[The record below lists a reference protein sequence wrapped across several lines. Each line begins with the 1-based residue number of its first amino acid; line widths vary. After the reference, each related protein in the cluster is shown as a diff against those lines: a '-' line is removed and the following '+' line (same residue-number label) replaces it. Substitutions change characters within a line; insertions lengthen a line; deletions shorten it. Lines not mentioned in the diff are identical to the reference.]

1 MEEKDIVLKNKI
13 DEDVSEKEL
22 VVPKNIPLDLI
33 IEKAK
38 DFISGKISQEDMAA
52 FGGEITIR
60 SYLPILDKMGIIM
73 SIIGQH
79 MYSTVETQEIKT
91 VELYRNIFFYLILG
105 GYAGIDCSNRE
116 LITYLNYDLLY
127 PIFAPFVLSYCKDDY
142 DLTMEMLKE
151 SINLYNIQNMAEG
164 LDGINE
170 NALKE
175 ATKANEDLI
184 KELNQNKDLI
194 HELKEIASFNDPMT
208 KKVIDEVKKIALDDI
223 KKEDNEEEMTE

>member
-1 MEEKDIVLKNKI
+1 MEEKGIVLEKQKL
-13 DEDVSEKEL
+13 EEQVSEKEAIM
-22 VVPKNIPLDLI
+22 PERISLDIL
-33 IEKAK
+33 IEKAN
-38 DFISGKISQEDMAA
+38 DFISGKISQEEMAV
-52 FGGEITIR
+52 FGGEISIR

-116 LITYLNYDLLY
+116 LITYSNYDLLY
-127 PIFAPFVLSYCKDDY
+127 PIYAPFVLSYCKDDY
-142 DLTMEMLKE
+142 DLTMEMLRE

-164 LDGINE
+164 LEGINE

-175 ATKANEDLI
+175 ATKAN
-184 KELNQNKDLI
+184 KELMRELGENKDLI

-208 KKVIDEVKKIALDDI
+208 QRVVDGVKKIAVDNM
-223 KKEDNEEEMTE
+223 KKGTNEEE

>member
-1 MEEKDIVLKNKI
+1 MEEKDINLKEEKKIEVPERISLEVL
-13 DEDVSEKEL
+13 
-22 VVPKNIPLDLI
+22 
-33 IEKAK
+33 IEKAN
-38 DFISGKISQEDMAA
+38 DFISGKITQEEMAV

-79 MYSTVETQEIKT
+79 VYSNVETQEIKT

-116 LITYLNYDLLY
+116 LITYSNYDLLY
-127 PIFAPFVLSYCKDDY
+127 PIYAPFVLSYCKDDY

-151 SINLYNIQNMAEG
+151 SINLYNIQNMTEG
-164 LDGINE
+164 LENINE

-175 ATKANEDLI
+175 ATKANKDLMR
-184 KELNQNKDLI
+184 ELGENRDLI
-194 HELKEIASFNDPMT
+194 HELREIASFNDPMT
-208 KKVIDEVKKIALDDI
+208 KKVVDEVKKIAIDEAN
-223 KKEDNEEEMTE
+223 KKKNEE

>member
-1 MEEKDIVLKNKI
+1 MEEKDNVFKKQNL
-13 DEDVSEKEL
+13 EEQGSEKEL
-22 VVPKNIPLDLI
+22 VMPERIPLDVL
-33 IEKAK
+33 IEKAN
-38 DFISGKISQEDMAA
+38 DFISGKISQEEMAV

-79 MYSTVETQEIKT
+79 VYSAVETQEIKT

-116 LITYLNYDLLY
+116 LITYSNYDLLY
-127 PIFAPFVLSYCKDDY
+127 PIYAPFVLSYCKEDY

-151 SINLYNIQNMAEG
+151 SINLYNIQAIAEG
-164 LDGINE
+164 LSNINE
-170 NALKE
+170 EALKE
-175 ATKANEDLI
+175 ATKANKDLMR
-184 KELNQNKDLI
+184 ELGQNKDLI

-208 KKVIDEVKKIALDDI
+208 QKVIDEVRKIALEGT
-223 KKEDNEEEMTE
+223 KKSVNEVE

>member
-1 MEEKDIVLKNKI
+1 MEEKDVVLKEKNL
-13 DEDVSEKEL
+13 EEQSSEKEK
-22 VVPKNIPLDLI
+22 VMPERIPLDVL

-38 DFISGKISQEDMAA
+38 DFISGKISQEEMAV
-52 FGGEITIR
+52 FGGEIIIR
-60 SYLPILDKMGIIM
+60 SYLPILDKMGVIM

-116 LITYLNYDLLY
+116 LITYSNYDLLY
-127 PIFAPFVLSYCKDDY
+127 PIYAPFVLSYCKDDY

-164 LDGINE
+164 LEGINE
-170 NALKE
+170 NALRE
-175 ATKANEDLI
+175 ATKAN
-184 KELNQNKDLI
+184 KELMRELGQNKELI

-208 KKVIDEVKKIALDDI
+208 HRVVDEVRKIALENT
-223 KKEDNEEEMTE
+223 KKNTDEVV

>member
-1 MEEKDIVLKNKI
+1 MEEKDINLKEEKKVEVPERISLEVL
-13 DEDVSEKEL
+13 
-22 VVPKNIPLDLI
+22 

-38 DFISGKISQEDMAA
+38 DFVSGNISQEEMAI

-79 MYSTVETQEIKT
+79 MYSIVETQEIKT
-91 VELYRNIFFYLILG
+91 VELYRNIFFYLMLG
-105 GYAGIDCSNRE
+105 GYAGVDCSDRE
-116 LITYLNYDLLY
+116 LITYFNYDLLY
-127 PIFAPFVLSYCKDDY
+127 PIFAPFILSYCKEDY

-151 SINLYNIQNMAEG
+151 SINLYNIQNMVEG

-170 NALKE
+170 NALME
-175 ATKANEDLI
+175 ATKAN
-184 KELNQNKDLI
+184 KELMRELGQNKELI

-208 KKVIDEVKKIALDDI
+208 QKVIDEVKKVALDNMKNGD
-223 KKEDNEEEMTE
+223 KKEDK